1 MPDVP
6 WQVLALLLLAALVAG
21 WVDAVV
27 GGGGLVQLPALLLA
41 LPGATP
47 VQVLAT
53 NKLSGVWGTSIA
65 AVTYA
70 RKLPRRPRATGVLVL
85 SAGAGSALG
94 AALAALVPPGL
105 FTPLVLVLVVVIGVV
120 TVAKPQMGL
129 LERHR
134 VRNVSF
140 GALLGRDRDRESA
153 SGTASSARD
162 RDAVRVRAG
171 GPGRLPVPPRD
182 GLARIANAV
191 TNLAALRCSP
201 CRAPRCGP
209 SGCSWAPSTCSAAGS
224 GRGPPS
230 PGGRRSSGW
239 CSSSSSAG
247 SRLRLAWDLLARAA
261 RTPEAV
267 AGRRAGAPGRR
278 PTTSGRARPRP
289 AGHGRPDP
297 RRGPRPSAARPRPRA
312 SAPARAATAVRQP
325 QRQRGRRAGP
335 STGVPSSSV
344 G

>member
-1 MPDVP
+1 MPDVS
-6 WQVLALLLLAALVAG
+6 WQALALLLLAALVAG

-129 LERHR
+129 RRAAPGARRVVRGAARRHR
-134 VRNVSF
+134 
-140 GALLGRDRDRESA
+140 GRASG
-153 SGTASSARD
+153 SGTASS
-162 RDAVRVRAG
+162 G
-171 GPGRLPVPPRD
+171 PGPGR
-182 GLARIANAV
+182 
-191 TNLAALRCSP
+191 CS
-201 CRAPRCGP
+201 
-209 SGCSWAPSTCSAAGS
+209 CS
-224 GRGPPS
+224 
-230 PGGRRSSGW
+230 RSSAW
-239 CSSSSSAG
+239 PATSSS
-247 SRLRLAWDLLARAA
+247 
-261 RTPEAV
+261 
-267 AGRRAGAPGRR
+267 
-278 PTTSGRARPRP
+278 PRP
-289 AGHGRPDP
+289 AWPGSPTP
-297 RRGPRPSAARPRPRA
+297 
-312 SAPARAATAVRQP
+312 
-325 QRQRGRRAGP
+325 
-335 STGVPSSSV
+335 
-344 G
+344 